1 MLRLLKR
8 EGRKNGTISKNRSID
23 LYPAAVR
30 IEENNYASEF
40 YRKIIEMINDFEASL
55 YHDEEVG
62 VRLVSFGQTVQF
74 HIEDLSYYNPSLIA
88 FIGRLP
94 NGSKVE
100 LIQNVAQ
107 ISFLLMALP
116 KLNEDT
122 PARRIGF
129 KIQDN

>member
-1 MLRLLKR
+1 VK
-8 EGRKNGTISKNRSID
+8 
-23 LYPAAVR
+23 
-30 IEENNYASEF
+30 
-40 YRKIIEMINDFEASL
+40 
-55 YHDEEVG
+55 
-62 VRLVSFGQTVQF
+62 LVSFGQTIQF

-116 KLNEDT
+116 KLNEDA

-129 KIQDN
+129 KIEDN